1 VISERSTCTLMS
13 VVVRALVVALAL
25 TRSLEAQQPQWRL
38 VYAVDSLGKRVSG
51 DKSQLLA
58 AVRAGQPVRVG
69 WGISWRLPDGTPGG
83 VEHVAEAAFLTI
95 HHGEVFAQLPPILGQ
110 APNGREPVIS
120 FSTEGDRLWYAL
132 LDTTGRLLGY
142 FTGGRE
148 APRTVR
154 TATYWFVS
162 GSGGTGPARLY

>member
-1 VISERSTCTLMS
+1 MS
-13 VVVRALVVALAL
+13 VVVRTVVIALAL
-25 TRSLEAQQPQWRL
+25 SRALEAQQPQWHL
-38 VYAVDSLGKRVSG
+38 IYAVDSLGQRLSG
-51 DKSQLLA
+51 DKNQLLT

-69 WGISWRLPDGTPGG
+69 FGVSWRLPDGTPGG
-83 VEHVAEAAFLTI
+83 VEHVAEASFLTI

-120 FSTEGDRLWYAL
+120 FQTDGDRLWYAL

-142 FTGGRE
+142 FTGERE
-148 APRTVR
+148 KARTTR

-162 GSGGTGPARLY
+162 GSAGNSPSRLY